1 MSREFPDLLNPWKA
15 ADGHRTFEG
24 TMPLRRMRRLV
35 PLLAPE
41 ERAGKKQLSGVRM
54 QGRNSESDAVVWK
67 DAGFRVDFAHDTQGT
82 VTVELWVEAELP
94 LICQRSLRPYLEPV
108 KRHSLLAVVE
118 SLAEQDQ
125 LPEYYEPVLVEH
137 GRMALLDLVEDELL
151 LAVPQ
156 VPRDPA
162 VEEVVVSTG
171 PAGDVGDGA
180 PGEPTQ
186 RPFEGL
192 AGLLRKRS
200 DD

>member
-15 ADGHRTFEG
+15 ADGQRTFEG
-24 TMPLRRMRRLV
+24 TMPLRRMRRLT

-41 ERAGKKQLSGVRM
+41 GRKTGSVATARQQGRPDSGVN
-54 QGRNSESDAVVWK
+54 GVVWK
-67 DAGFRVDFAHDTQGT
+67 DARFRADFGHDTQGT

-118 SLAEQDQ
+118 SLAEQDR
-125 LPEYYEPVLVEH
+125 LPEHYEPVLVEH
-137 GRMALLDLVEDELL
+137 GRMALLEVVEDELL
-151 LAVPQ
+151 LGVPQ

-162 VEEVVVSTG
+162 VAEIELSIGDSGEDVSQELTR
-171 PAGDVGDGA
+171 
-180 PGEPTQ
+180 

-192 AGLLRKRS
+192 AGLLRKPP